1 MAGGPRAAEA
11 DDLAMRLHAAQARLA
26 ASDLPADIRSR
37 LQRHLIAVCDAAK
50 VPGADPAGSGRRLD
64 GFLAALNAAI
74 DGK

>member
-1 MAGGPRAAEA
+1 MTGGPQAAGA

-26 ASDLPADIRSR
+26 ASDLPADVRSR

-64 GFLAALNAAI
+64 GFVAALNAAI
-74 DGK
+74 AGK

>member
-1 MAGGPRAAEA
+1 MGGPRAAGA

-50 VPGADPAGSGRRLD
+50 VPGGDPAGCHRRLD
-64 GFLAALNAAI
+64 GLLAALDAAI
-74 DGK
+74 AGK